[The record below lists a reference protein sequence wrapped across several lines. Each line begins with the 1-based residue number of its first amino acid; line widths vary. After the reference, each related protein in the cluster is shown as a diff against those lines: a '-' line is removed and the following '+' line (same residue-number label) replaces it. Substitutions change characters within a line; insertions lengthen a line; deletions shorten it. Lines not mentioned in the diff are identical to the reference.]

1 MDLFTNTDDQTTI
14 DPNKDYFAELVGE
27 DKKFK
32 TPQDLAKAKAQSDAF
47 IQQLINEKRELE
59 AQVQTRSNEQAFLD
73 QLKSVVQP
81 PSTPVVPTPAPQ
93 GDLQRQTVDQN
104 TLEELV
110 QKAIE
115 TRSAQAERDRNLAS
129 VAKTLQE
136 QFGPAYAQHINSL
149 AQEIGVPKDWLN
161 DLAAR
166 SPQAFFKML
175 GIGEKTPVA
184 PVTAPPTAFNPAA
197 HASRGVVK
205 NWDYYKQIM
214 KTDPARF
221 NSKAIQ
227 DEMFASA
234 RELGPNFNPGG

>member
-1 MDLFTNTDDQTTI
+1 MDLFTENTDDQTTI
-14 DPNKDYFAELVGE
+14 DPNKDYFAELVGD

-104 TLEELV
+104 SLEELV

-115 TRSAQAERDRNLAS
+115 TRTAQAERERNLQTVS
-129 VAKTLQE
+129 KTLQD

-166 SPQAFFKML
+166 SPQAFYKML
-175 GIGEKTPVA
+175 GIGSKAPATPALPNPTVNT
-184 PVTAPPTAFNPAA
+184 TALN
-197 HASRGVVK
+197 SRGTVK
-205 NWDYYKQIM
+205 NWEYYKQIM
-214 KTDPARF
+214 KTDPAKF